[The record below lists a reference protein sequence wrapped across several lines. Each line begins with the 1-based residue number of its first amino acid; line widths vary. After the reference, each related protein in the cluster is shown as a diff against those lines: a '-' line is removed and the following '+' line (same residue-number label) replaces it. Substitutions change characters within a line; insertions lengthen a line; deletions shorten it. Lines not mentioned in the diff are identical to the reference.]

1 MACQILVTLTGIESV
16 PPALEAQGVNHR
28 ITREVPVYRLFDDGR
43 SDLLEVIPHCSF
55 DLHFSDHE

>member
-1 MACQILVTLTGIESV
+1 MTLTGIESV

-28 ITREVPVYRLFDDGR
+28 TTREVPVYRLFDDGR